1 MKGIKYLNPHL
12 ILVSL
17 SIFLVANNIIWLK
30 YDTLPPIWDQAG
42 HLIKSY
48 DYFKAIDRFDS
59 GLLSKLL
66 NISNFYPPLFYI
78 SSYPFYKIL
87 GMSSDSGCLTNS
99 IFLTLLIFSTYGIA
113 NNLYGKRA
121 GILSALLASTYNVVS
136 IHSRQYLLEM
146 PLISTVTLT
155 IYFLLK
161 SNTFKE
167 RRYSIAFGIAAGI
180 GMLTRWNFLFFV
192 FPALIYKIYMILK
205 EVRSQKSGAPIQWM
219 GRRSQIKNLAAASI
233 ISIIIFSPWYISN
246 MGNILLNAGISIK
259 DSAVIEGDPHGLNIE
274 NFIYYLK
281 VINEQVS
288 SPLYILFLIGF
299 ALYIQL
305 PTPNSQLLTPNSRL
319 STPNSQLLFWWFIGS
334 YIIVTAIANKDSR
347 YSMHYLPAVAIFST
361 FWIKDI
367 KSAIVKNGLSGIII
381 IFVLLQYI
389 SSLYGLRL
397 LPAERISLGALNII
411 LSQSNPPARENW
423 RVDEIE
429 KVILN
434 ENSFYNMKNMVRI
447 IPDYP
452 TFAKATFEYYKYF
465 NKYDNIHFSWH
476 TNFPEFTDYIVTK
489 TRDVGPLFREK
500 AHTLT
505 KYIKD
510 APSEFTNIFRK
521 FREFKLPDGST
532 ATIYKRDIVPL
543 SGVTAQD
550 VIDMIR
556 EEMEKILSQF
566 VKDHEGLEIQ
576 IIPYGDEETLRGRF
590 KEITVFAKKA
600 MVGDYKHKDAGMFV
614 NDIKFI
620 FHDIT
625 VNLYKLREGKVEV
638 ISLKEVVPSGMIYA
652 EDLRKF
658 LEKEAKGIKNI
669 NIHFNKNI
677 IHLSADLNHYANLQ
691 MKFRPTVTP
700 ENNIGIKVD
709 GLTMLS
715 LPIPSFIM
723 NILLNNVYVFKQDI
737 TPCRVVLNNITIENE
752 YLRIN

>member
-205 EVRSQKSGAPIQWM
+205 EVRSQKSEV
-219 GRRSQIKNLAAASI
+219 RNQIKNLAAASI
-233 ISIIIFSPWYISN
+233 ISITIFSPWYISN

-281 VINEQVS
+281 AINEQVS
-288 SPLYILFLIGF
+288 SPLYILFIISF
-299 ALYIQL
+299 ALYIYKYRD
-305 PTPNSQLLTPNSRL
+305 NRDISI
-319 STPNSQLLFWWFIGS
+319 FWWFIGS

-367 KSAIVKNGLSGIII
+367 KSGIAKDSISVIII
-381 IFVLLQYI
+381 IFIFLQYF

-397 LPAERISLGALNII
+397 LPAERISLGSLNII

-423 RVDEIE
+423 KVDEIE
-429 KVILN
+429 KVILS
-434 ENSFYNMKNMVRI
+434 ENSFYNIKNMVRI

-465 NKYDNIHFSWH
+465 NKYNNIHFSWH

-489 TRDVGPLFREK
+489 TGNVGPLFREK

-505 KYIKD
+505 KYIET
-510 APSEFTNIFRK
+510 PPPEFTNIFSK

-532 ATIYKRDIVPL
+532 ATLYKRDIIPL
-543 SGVTAQD
+543 SE
-550 VIDMIR
+550 VIAKDIINMIKER
-556 EEMEKILSQF
+556 LETILLQF
-566 VKDHEGLEIQ
+566 VKNHDVLEIQ
-576 IIPYGDEETLRGRF
+576 IAPYEDEETLRGRF
-590 KEITVFAKKA
+590 KEITILAKKA
-600 MVGDYKHKDAGMFV
+600 MIGDYKHKDAGMIV
-614 NDIKFI
+614 NDIKFT
-620 FHDIT
+620 FQDIT
-625 VNLYKLREGKVEV
+625 VNLYKLKEGKIEV
-638 ISLKEVVPSGMIYA
+638 ISLKEVIPSGKIYA

-669 NIHFNKNI
+669 DIHFNKNI
-677 IHLSADLNHYANLQ
+677 IHLSADLNRYANLQ
-691 MKFRPTVTP
+691 MKFRPIVTP

-715 LPIPSFIM
+715 LPIPSFILNM
-723 NILLNNVYVFKQDI
+723 LLNNVYVFKQDI

>member
-1 MKGIKYLNPHL
+1 MKKIKLSYPHL

-17 SIFLVANNIIWLK
+17 SFFLIVNNIIWLK

-42 HLIKSY
+42 HLTKSY
-48 DYFKAIDRFDS
+48 DYFKAIEHLDS
-59 GLLSKLL
+59 NILYKLL
-66 NISNFYPPLFYI
+66 TISNFYPPLFYI

-87 GMSSDSGCLTNS
+87 GTSSDSGCLTNS
-99 IFLTLLIFSTYGIA
+99 IFLILLIFSTYGIA

-121 GILSALLASTYNVVS
+121 GILSALLVSTYNVVS
-136 IHSRQYLLEM
+136 THSRQYLLEM
-146 PLISTVTLT
+146 SLISTVTLT

-205 EVRSQKSGAPIQWM
+205 EVRSQKSEV
-219 GRRSQIKNLAAASI
+219 RNQIKNLAAASI
-233 ISIIIFSPWYISN
+233 ISITIFSPWYISN

-281 VINEQVS
+281 AINEQVS
-288 SPLYILFLIGF
+288 SPLYILFIISF
-299 ALYIQL
+299 ALYIYKYRD
-305 PTPNSQLLTPNSRL
+305 NRDISI
-319 STPNSQLLFWWFIGS
+319 FWWFIGS

-367 KSAIVKNGLSGIII
+367 KSGIAKDSISVIII
-381 IFVLLQYI
+381 IFIFLQYF

-397 LPAERISLGALNII
+397 LPAERISLGSLNII

-423 RVDEIE
+423 KVDEIE
-429 KVILN
+429 KVILS
-434 ENSFYNMKNMVRI
+434 ENSFYNIKNMVRI

-489 TRDVGPLFREK
+489 TGDVGPLFREK

-510 APSEFTNIFRK
+510 APTEFTNIFRK

-550 VIDMIR
+550 VIKMIKER
-556 EEMEKILSQF
+556 LETILLQF

-600 MVGDYKHKDAGMFV
+600 MVGDYKHKDAGMIV
-614 NDIKFI
+614 NDIKFT
-620 FHDIT
+620 FQDIT
-625 VNLYKLREGKVEV
+625 VNLYKLKEGKIEV
-638 ISLKEVVPSGMIYA
+638 ISLKEVIPSGKIYA

-669 NIHFNKNI
+669 
-677 IHLSADLNHYANLQ
+677 
-691 MKFRPTVTP
+691 
-700 ENNIGIKVD
+700 GIKVD

-715 LPIPSFIM
+715 LPIPSFILNM
-723 NILLNNVYVFKQDI
+723 LLNNVYVFKQDI

-752 YLRIN
+752 YLMIN

>member
-1 MKGIKYLNPHL
+1 MKGIKLSYPHL

-17 SIFLVANNIIWLK
+17 SIFLIVNNIIWLRI
-30 YDTLPPIWDQAG
+30 DTLPPIWDQAG

-48 DYFKAIDRFDS
+48 EYFKTIERFDS
-59 GLLSKLL
+59 SLFYNLLT
-66 NISNFYPPLFYI
+66 ISNFYPPLFYI

-87 GMSSDSGCLTNS
+87 GMSQDSGCLTNS
-99 IFLTLLIFSTYGIA
+99 IFLILLIFSTYGIA

-136 IHSRQYLLEM
+136 THSRQYLLEM
-146 PLISTVTLT
+146 SLISTVTLT

-205 EVRSQKSGAPIQWM
+205 EVRSQKSEV
-219 GRRSQIKNLAAASI
+219 RNQIKNLAAASI
-233 ISIIIFSPWYISN
+233 ISITIFSPWYISN

-281 VINEQVS
+281 AINEQVS
-288 SPLYILFLIGF
+288 SPLYILFIISF
-299 ALYIQL
+299 ALYIYKYRD
-305 PTPNSQLLTPNSRL
+305 NRDISI
-319 STPNSQLLFWWFIGS
+319 FWWFIGS

-367 KSAIVKNGLSGIII
+367 KSGIAKDSISVIII
-381 IFVLLQYI
+381 IFIFLQYF

-397 LPAERISLGALNII
+397 LPAERISLGSLNII

-423 RVDEIE
+423 KVDEIE
-429 KVILN
+429 KVILS
-434 ENSFYNMKNMVRI
+434 ENSFYNIKNMVRI

-465 NKYDNIHFSWH
+465 NKYNNIHFSWH

-489 TRDVGPLFREK
+489 TGNVGPLFREK

-505 KYIKD
+505 KYIET
-510 APSEFTNIFRK
+510 PPPEFTNIFSK

-532 ATIYKRDIVPL
+532 ATLYKRDIIPL
-543 SGVTAQD
+543 SE
-550 VIDMIR
+550 VIAKDIINMIKER
-556 EEMEKILSQF
+556 LETILLQF
-566 VKDHEGLEIQ
+566 VKNHDVLEIQ
-576 IIPYGDEETLRGRF
+576 IAPYEDEETLRGRF
-590 KEITVFAKKA
+590 KEITILAKKA
-600 MVGDYKHKDAGMFV
+600 MIGDYKHKDAGMIV
-614 NDIKFI
+614 NDIKFT
-620 FHDIT
+620 FQDIT
-625 VNLYKLREGKVEV
+625 VNLYKLKEGKIEV
-638 ISLKEVVPSGMIYA
+638 ISLKEVIPSGKIYA

-669 NIHFNKNI
+669 DIHFNKNI
-677 IHLSADLNHYANLQ
+677 IHLSADLNRYANLQ
-691 MKFRPTVTP
+691 MKFRPIVTP

-715 LPIPSFIM
+715 LPIPSFILNM
-723 NILLNNVYVFKQDI
+723 LLNNVYVFKQDI

>member
-1 MKGIKYLNPHL
+1 MKGIKLSNHHL
-12 ILVSL
+12 ILTSL
-17 SIFLVANNIIWLK
+17 SLFLIANNIIWLK

-42 HLIKSY
+42 HLVKSY
-48 DYFKAIDRFDS
+48 DYFKAIEHLDS
-59 GLLSKLL
+59 NILYKLL

-99 IFLTLLIFSTYGIA
+99 IFLILLIFSTYGIA

-121 GILSALLASTYNVVS
+121 GILSALLVSTYNVVS
-136 IHSRQYLLEM
+136 THSRQYLLEM
-146 PLISTVTLT
+146 SLISMVTLT

-192 FPALIYKIYMILK
+192 FPVIIYTVYRILIPPSPPLPKGGKGGIMQL
-205 EVRSQKSGAPIQWM
+205 
-219 GRRSQIKNLAAASI
+219 KNLMIASI
-233 ISIIIFSPWYISN
+233 VSIIIFSPWYVAN
-246 MGNILLNAGISIK
+246 AGNILLNAGVSIK
-259 DSAVIEGDPHGLNIE
+259 DSAVIEGDPRGLNIE

-281 VINEQVS
+281 AMNEQVS
-288 SPLYILFLIGF
+288 SPLYLLFIIGF
-299 ALYIQL
+299 AIYIYRYKE
-305 PTPNSQLLTPNSRL
+305 NRDL
-319 STPNSQLLFWWFIGS
+319 SIFWWFIGS
-334 YIIVTAIANKDSR
+334 YIVVTAIANKDSR

-367 KSAIVKNGLSGIII
+367 KPVVVKNGFSVIII
-381 IFVLLQYI
+381 TFVLLQYL
-389 SSLYGLRL
+389 SSTYGLRL
-397 LPAERISLGALNII
+397 FPMERTSLGPFNFI
-411 LSQSNPPARENW
+411 LSQSNPPAREDW

-434 ENSFYNMKNMVRI
+434 ENSFYNTKNMVRI

-476 TNFPEFTDYIVTK
+476 TNFPDFTDYIVTK
-489 TRDVGPLFREK
+489 TGNVGPLFREK

-505 KYIKD
+505 KYIED
-510 APSEFTNIFRK
+510 APPQFTNIFRR
-521 FREFKLPDGST
+521 FREFSLPDGST

-550 VIDMIR
+550 VINMIK

-566 VKDHEGLEIQ
+566 VKEHEGLEIQ
-576 IIPYGDEETLRGRF
+576 IIPYDNEETLKGRF
-590 KEITVFAKKA
+590 KEITISAGKA
-600 MVGDYKHKDAGMFV
+600 MIGDYKHKDSGMMV

-625 VNLYKLREGKVEV
+625 INLYEFKKGKVKV
-638 ISLKEVVPSGMIYA
+638 ISLKEVIPSGKIYA
-652 EDLRKF
+652 EDLREF
-658 LEKEAKGIKNI
+658 AIKEAKDIKNI
-669 NIHFNKNI
+669 NIHFNENI
-677 IHLSADLNHYANLQ
+677 IHLSSELNRYANLHV
-691 MKFRPTVTP
+691 KFRPIVTP
-700 ENNIGIKVD
+700 ENNIGIKVE
-709 GLTMLS
+709 GFNMLS
-715 LPIPSFIM
+715 LPIPSFVL
-723 NILLNNVYVFKQDI
+723 NILLHNVYVFKQDI
-737 TPCRVVLNNITIENE
+737 TPCRVVLNAIKIENE
-752 YLRIN
+752 YLKIN

>member
-1 MKGIKYLNPHL
+1 MKKIKLSYPHL

-17 SIFLVANNIIWLK
+17 SFFLIVNNIIWLK

-42 HLIKSY
+42 HLTKSY
-48 DYFKAIDRFDS
+48 DYFKAIEHLDS
-59 GLLSKLL
+59 NILYKLL
-66 NISNFYPPLFYI
+66 TISNFYPPLFYI

-87 GMSSDSGCLTNS
+87 GTSSDSGCLTNS
-99 IFLTLLIFSTYGIA
+99 IFLILLIFSTYGIA

-121 GILSALLASTYNVVS
+121 GILSALLVSTYNVVS
-136 IHSRQYLLEM
+136 THSRQYLLEM
-146 PLISTVTLT
+146 SLISTVTLT

-205 EVRSQKSGAPIQWM
+205 EVRSQKSEV
-219 GRRSQIKNLAAASI
+219 RNQIKNLAAASI
-233 ISIIIFSPWYISN
+233 ISITIFSPWYISN

-281 VINEQVS
+281 AINEQVS
-288 SPLYILFLIGF
+288 SPLYILFIISF
-299 ALYIQL
+299 ALYIYKYRD
-305 PTPNSQLLTPNSRL
+305 NRDISI
-319 STPNSQLLFWWFIGS
+319 FWWFIGS

-367 KSAIVKNGLSGIII
+367 KSGIAKDSISVIII
-381 IFVLLQYI
+381 IFIFLQYF

-397 LPAERISLGALNII
+397 LPAERISLGSLNII

-423 RVDEIE
+423 KVDEIE
-429 KVILN
+429 KVILS
-434 ENSFYNMKNMVRI
+434 ENSFYNIKNMVRI

-465 NKYDNIHFSWH
+465 NKYNNIHFSWH

-489 TRDVGPLFREK
+489 TGNVGPLFREK

-505 KYIKD
+505 KYIET
-510 APSEFTNIFRK
+510 PPPEFTNIFSK

-532 ATIYKRDIVPL
+532 ATLYKRDIIPL
-543 SGVTAQD
+543 SE
-550 VIDMIR
+550 VIAKDIINMIKER
-556 EEMEKILSQF
+556 LETILLQF
-566 VKDHEGLEIQ
+566 VKNHDVLEIQ
-576 IIPYGDEETLRGRF
+576 IAPYEDEETLRGRF
-590 KEITVFAKKA
+590 KEITILAKKA
-600 MVGDYKHKDAGMFV
+600 MIGDYKHKDAGMIV
-614 NDIKFI
+614 NDIKFT
-620 FHDIT
+620 FQDIT
-625 VNLYKLREGKVEV
+625 VNLYKLKEGKIEV
-638 ISLKEVVPSGMIYA
+638 ISLKEVIPSGKIYA

-658 LEKEAKGIKNI
+658 LEKEAKGI
-669 NIHFNKNI
+669 
-677 IHLSADLNHYANLQ
+677 
-691 MKFRPTVTP
+691 
-700 ENNIGIKVD
+700 NNIGIKVD

-715 LPIPSFIM
+715 LPIPSFILNM
-723 NILLNNVYVFKQDI
+723 LLNNVYVFKQDI

-752 YLRIN
+752 YLMIN